1 MAEILPFKGIRYNL
15 NKVGDLALVV
25 SPPYDVISR
34 EEQENYYKLHPYNVI
49 RLIFGKDLPGDTE
62 EENKYTRAARYFQ
75 EWMSQHI
82 LVQDEQPAIYL
93 YRQDYRLPHE
103 EKEKSLTGFIALV
116 HIDGATGNTIYPH
129 EHTMPATVADRL
141 NVVKACKADLSPLFA
156 LYSDTENQIRSI
168 LVSEMQAPPIL
179 RLKDLEEVHHQVWRI
194 QNSEKIKEIQSKI
207 KDKALVIADG
217 HHRYEAAKLFR
228 DYMWALDPHPSEFK
242 PYNYVMMQLVAMEDE
257 GLTIFPIHRL
267 VRGLSNFKEDLFLK
281 QLEQFFHIDAF
292 KLDEKEKTAK
302 VSFILNQL
310 RTDSELRHRF
320 LVYSGQN
327 KVYCLTL
334 KDLKTYEQI
343 ADLTLP
349 EVLRNLDVNI
359 LQTLIFDY
367 ILEGKE
373 KPLEIFYTREE
384 GKALELIDTGQYQ
397 VAFLLSPTR
406 VSQVVEVATLR
417 KRMPPK
423 STYFYPKPLT
433 GIVMN
438 KISW

>member
-15 NKVGDLALVV
+15 DKVGDPALVV

-34 EEQENYYKLHPYNVI
+34 EEQENYYNLHPYNVI
-49 RLIFGKDLPGDTE
+49 RLVFGKDLPGDTE

-75 EWMSQHI
+75 EWMNQHI
-82 LVQDEQPAIYL
+82 LMQDEQPAIYL
-93 YRQDYRLPHE
+93 YRQDYRLSYE
-103 EKEKSLTGFIALV
+103 EKMKSLLGFIALV
-116 HIDGATGNTIYPH
+116 HIDGTKNNTIYPH

-156 LYSDTENQIRSI
+156 LYSDTENQIREI
-168 LVSEMQAPPIL
+168 LISEMQTPPL
-179 RLKDLEEVHHQVWRI
+179 LSLKDLEGVQHQVWKI
-194 QNSEKIKEIQSKI
+194 QDPEKIKAIQSKI
-207 KDKALVIADG
+207 KNKALIIADG

-228 DYMWALDPHPSEFK
+228 DYMWALDPHPSKFK

-267 VRGLSNFKEDLFLK
+267 VRGINDFKEDLFLQ
-281 QLEQFFHIDAF
+281 QLEQFFHIDTF

-302 VSFILNQL
+302 VSVILNQL
-310 RTDSELRHRF
+310 RTDPEPRHRF

-327 KVYCLTL
+327 KVYRLTL
-334 KDLKTYEQI
+334 KDLKAYEQI

-349 EVLRNLDVNI
+349 EVLRNLDVSI
-359 LQTLIFDY
+359 LQTLILDY
-367 ILEGKE
+367 MLKGKE
-373 KPLEIFYTREE
+373 KPLEVSYTREE
-384 GKALELIDTGQYQ
+384 GKAMELVDSGQYQ
-397 VAFLLSPTR
+397 IAFLLSPTR

-417 KRMPPK
+417 RRMPPK

-438 KISW
+438 KIS